1 MKPNL
6 TQLITEDRNL
16 ATLNIDQM
24 NSLDILRLMNQEDK
38 KVALAV
44 EQELDAIARAVDI
57 ITQALRSG
65 GRLFYIGAGTSGR
78 LGILDA
84 SECPPTFGVEPSL
97 VQGIIAGGQAAII
110 KAVENAEDQAE
121 LGCQDL
127 VERGVTPE
135 DVVVGIAASGRTP
148 YVMGALAEAQRIEAK
163 TIALSCNPT
172 SPMALLADIAISPVV
187 GPEVIM
193 GSTRLKA
200 GTAQKMVLNMLSTAT
215 MIQLGKVFS
224 NLMVDVQPTNA
235 KLVERAKRIVA
246 LATSCNEDTARD
258 VLVECQGKPKPAI
271 VMILAKVDAACANVL
286 LAEANGFVR
295 KALELAIERG
305 VTVTLTESLAEDTG
319 LH

>member
-1 MKPNL
+1 MKSSL
-6 TQLITEDRNL
+6 SELITEDRNL
-16 ATLNIDQM
+16 ETLNIDQM
-24 NSLDILRLMNQEDK
+24 NSLDIIRMMNQEDK

-44 EQELDAIARAVDI
+44 EQELLAIARAADI
-57 ITQALRSG
+57 ITQALGRG

-84 SECPPTFGVEPSL
+84 SECPPTFGVESSL

-110 KAVENAEDQAE
+110 KAVENAEDRAE

-148 YVMGALAEAQRIEAK
+148 YVMGALREAHKIGAK

-172 SPMALLADIAISPVV
+172 SPMALIADIAISPVV

-200 GTAQKMVLNMLSTAT
+200 GTAQKMVLNMLSTAS

-235 KLVERAKRIVA
+235 KLVERAKLIVVLATDCTSEVAADA
-246 LATSCNEDTARD
+246 LAKCEGR
-258 VLVECQGKPKPAI
+258 PKPAI
-271 VMILAKVDAACANVL
+271 IMILAQTDAVHAKTL
-286 LAEANGFVR
+286 LIEANGFVR
-295 KALELAIERG
+295 KALELAEQPKATI
-305 VTVTLTESLAEDTG
+305 
-319 LH
+319 

>member
-6 TQLITEDRNL
+6 AELVTEGRNPN
-16 ATLNIDQM
+16 TINIDRL
-24 NSLDILRLMNQEDK
+24 NSLDIVRVINQEDQ

-44 EQELDAIARAVDI
+44 EQELKSIAQAVDY
-57 ITQALRSG
+57 ITHALAKG
-65 GRLFYIGAGTSGR
+65 GHLFYIGAGTSGR

-97 VQGIIAGGQAAII
+97 VQGIIAGGPAAILQ
-110 KAVENAEDQAE
+110 AVENAEDRAE

-148 YVMGALAEAQRIEAK
+148 YVMGALAEAQRIGAK

-172 SPMALLADIAISPVV
+172 SPMALIADIAISPVV

-200 GTAQKMVLNMLSTAT
+200 GTAQKMVLNMLTTAS

-235 KLVERAKRIVA
+235 KLVERAKLIVV
-246 LATSCNEDTARD
+246 LATGCSEDTARD
-258 VLVECQGKPKPAI
+258 VLDQCEGKPKPAI
-271 VMILAKVDAACANVL
+271 VMILAKVDAARAKTL

-295 KALELAIERG
+295 KALELAVTEEE
-305 VTVTLTESLAEDTG
+305 TVTLTESLTGDTD